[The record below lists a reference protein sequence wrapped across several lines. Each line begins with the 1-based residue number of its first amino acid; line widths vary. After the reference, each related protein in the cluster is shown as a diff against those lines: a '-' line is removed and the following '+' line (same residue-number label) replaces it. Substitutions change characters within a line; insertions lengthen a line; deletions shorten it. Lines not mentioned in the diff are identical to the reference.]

1 MKTIDEDI
9 IYKAGSITDGMISNN
24 VPSEICDAYYN
35 GYIDG
40 GKYGK
45 KVTCNKFKTIK
56 TQEENI
62 SLIIKW
68 FDHIE
73 QLATDRKTLNGFVM
87 DYQDTLDEIKC
98 LAKRSKEYVE
108 MFMVNENI
116 S

>member
-1 MKTIDEDI
+1 MKTINEDI
-9 IYKAGSITDGMISNN
+9 IYKAGTITDGMISNN

-45 KVTCNKFKTIK
+45 KKTMK

-68 FDHIE
+68 FYQIAQMADN
-73 QLATDRKTLNGFVM
+73 RKTQNGFVM
-87 DYQDTLDEIKC
+87 NHQETLDEIKC
-98 LAKRSKEYVE
+98 LAKHSKEYVE

>member
-9 IYKAGSITDGMISNN
+9 IYKAGTITDGMVSNN

-45 KVTCNKFKTIK
+45 KVTCNKLKP
-56 TQEENI
+56 QEENI

-68 FDHIE
+68 FDHIQ
-73 QLATDRKTLNGFVM
+73 QLATDRKTVNGFVM

-98 LAKRSKEYVE
+98 LAKQSKEYVE